1 MVYIWKTSI
10 QIVFGEV
17 RQLCGL
23 KPPHPSN
30 TKDNTCCY
38 IYLLPQRR
46 QLLTVLYAKTTKWK
60 HLNLA
65 YKHWFYISIYNDS
78 NKSNLHKNHTGLSFF
93 FFRVSS
99 STLWTYFSAV
109 WYMQLLKWDYT
120 IYFNKTSNMKA
131 YCMWKKHTNTICPW
145 FMFGRIIPTLLST

>member
-1 MVYIWKTSI
+1 MWT
-10 QIVFGEV
+10 ET
-17 RQLCGL
+17 
-23 KPPHPSN
+23 PPSN

-93 FFRVSS
+93 FFFSELAAQPCEHIFQLYDICNFWNEITQY
-99 STLWTYFSAV
+99 TLTKPATW
-109 WYMQLLKWDYT
+109 
-120 IYFNKTSNMKA
+120 
-131 YCMWKKHTNTICPW
+131 KHTACE
-145 FMFGRIIPTLLST
+145 RSIPILFVPGLCLEE